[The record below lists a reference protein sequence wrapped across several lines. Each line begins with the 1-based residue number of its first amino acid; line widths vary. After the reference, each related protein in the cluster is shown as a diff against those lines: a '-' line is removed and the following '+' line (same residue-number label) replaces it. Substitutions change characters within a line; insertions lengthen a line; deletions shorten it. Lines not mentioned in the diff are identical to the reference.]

1 MKCRKRTQPADWTQ
15 RNNRGRGRSCLVQGH
30 VLGHQMS
37 DLATWRKGHTW
48 TAESQARSK
57 TTSNLKVSSR
67 QLWKKTVHIKQEG
80 QMVIYGRLEEVRMKP
95 SKMMTNLTF
104 FFFVQL
110 LMLLWILLSFVSLL
124 HPQSSFVLFD
134 LHCGKKGLIKCATPS
149 LLYCIASF
157 ISKLFLFKAFQ
168 DTKT

>member
-80 QMVIYGRLEEVRMKP
+80 QMVIYGRLEEARMKP

-104 FFFVQL
+104 FFCSIIDAALNFVV
-110 LMLLWILLSFVSLL
+110 ICVS
-124 HPQSSFVLFD
+124 PASTVRF
-134 LHCGKKGLIKCATPS
+134 
-149 LLYCIASF
+149 CI
-157 ISKLFLFKAFQ
+157 I
-168 DTKT
+168 